1 MTLEKRN
8 KQEKEFDEFL
18 SSLNGKT
25 TDDLEKALVS
35 NEGRALREIA
45 EGIRSIRYGSIR
57 LVVHDGRLVEVT
69 KTVRIRTGRT
79 SQKD

>member
-1 MTLEKRN
+1 MERRN

-25 TDDLEKALVS
+25 TKDLEKALVS
-35 NEGRALREIA
+35 NDGQMLHEIA
-45 EGIRSIRYGSIR
+45 EGIRSIRYGSIL

-79 SQKD
+79 SQKE

>member
-1 MTLEKRN
+1 LERRN

-25 TDDLEKALVS
+25 TEELEKALAS
-35 NEGRALREIA
+35 NEGQVLREIA
-45 EGIRSIRYGSIR
+45 EGIRSIRYGSIL

-69 KTVRIRTGRT
+69 KTVRIRTGRS
-79 SQKD
+79 SQKE

>member
-1 MTLEKRN
+1 LERRN

-18 SSLNGKT
+18 SGLNGKT
-25 TDDLEKALVS
+25 TEELEKVLVS
-35 NEGRALREIA
+35 NEGQALREIT
-45 EGIRSIRYGSIR
+45 EGIRSIRYGSIL

-79 SQKD
+79 SQKE